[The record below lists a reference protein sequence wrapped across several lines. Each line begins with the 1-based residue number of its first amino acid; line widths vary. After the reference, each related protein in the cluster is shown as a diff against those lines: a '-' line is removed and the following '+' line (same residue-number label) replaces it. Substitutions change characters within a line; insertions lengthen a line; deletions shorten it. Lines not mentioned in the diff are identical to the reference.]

1 MWIGDYDL
9 AARDR
14 TAAEADEATLEALR
28 SGGGA
33 CRHDLVAFLART
45 GGLRCQSEL
54 RSLVLGGGWG
64 VDAPVMARE
73 GLLPALA
80 LAAGRNDLDTMR
92 CLLELGAAPSAPDL
106 YSDPLSYA
114 LSWASGPEAASLLL
128 ESGARPRAMHVL
140 SAIRGLGL
148 SSRAPGRPLPV
159 FRGAGAGRLGVL
171 LAAPDVD
178 WRQRAELEAALRRE
192 GCFAREEILAELLS
206 GLRGAAQWGPVRV
219 GWISAVVRASAR

>member
-1 MWIGDYDL
+1 MWIGDFDL
-9 AARDR
+9 AARDQA
-14 TAAEADEATLEALR
+14 AAEADEATLEALR
-28 SGGGA
+28 GWGR
-33 CRHDLVAFLART
+33 RHDLVAFLTHT
-45 GGLRCQSEL
+45 GGLRCRCEL
-54 RSLVLGGGWG
+54 RSLVLGGGWR

-73 GLLPALA
+73 GFFPALS

-92 CLLELGAAPSAPDL
+92 CLLELGAAPSMPEL
-106 YSDPLSYA
+106 YADPLAHA
-114 LSWASGPEAASLLL
+114 LSRASGPEAASLLL

-148 SSRAPGRPLPV
+148 SSQAPGRSLPV
-159 FRGAGAGRLGVL
+159 FRGEGAGRLGVL

-178 WRQRAELEAALRRE
+178 WRQLAELEAALRRE

-206 GLRGAAQWGPVRV
+206 GLRGAAQWGPARI